1 MPPVTEPF
9 WESQYRAD
17 SRPFGPPSLEI
28 LELLDRLPRRGR
40 VLDLG
45 CGDGRNAIPLAR
57 AGHRVTAVDRS
68 RSALAALRRAAA
80 REGSVADEDEP
91 LGIEIVEADLAA
103 MCPLE
108 DYDLIVAHGVLH
120 LMEPLDRDA
129 LIERMKRHTRPGGW
143 NVIALFTDRI
153 PPPSDIAPLCRG
165 LLEEGELALRYG
177 DWEIES
183 FRSYTLE
190 DRHPG
195 GIHHTHPINKLIA
208 RRAAAAEPSP
218 ASS

>member
-1 MPPVTEPF
+1 MPPATEPF
-9 WESQYRAD
+9 WEEAYRTH

-28 LELLDRLPRRGR
+28 LELLDRLPRRAR

-68 RSALAALRRAAA
+68 RWALSALRRNAV
-80 REGSVADEDEP
+80 REGSSVEDEEP
-91 LGIEIVEADLAA
+91 LGIEIVEAELST
-103 MCPLE
+103 MCPLD
-108 DYDLIVAHGVLH
+108 DYDLVIAHGVLH
-120 LMEPLDRDA
+120 LLPPAERDA
-129 LIERMKRHTRPGGW
+129 LIERMKKHTQPRGW
-143 NVIALFTDRI
+143 NVIAAFTDRI
-153 PPPSDIAPLCRG
+153 SPPPDIAGLCQG
-165 LLEEGELALRYG
+165 LLEEEELLLRYG

-195 GIHHTHPINKLIA
+195 EITHTHAINKLVA
-208 RRAAAAEPSP
+208 RRPDT
-218 ASS
+218 ASV